1 MHPVVVSPKSEGGCA
16 RVDPVCSTRSD
27 VAPLI
32 YSDEEAL
39 DILEKKVRYHIEGRQ
54 VFLVGEELGVGL
66 FGWTWTWTWLA

>member
-1 MHPVVVSPKSEGGCA
+1 M
-16 RVDPVCSTRSD
+16 
-27 VAPLI
+27 APLI